1 MAWRHQK
8 SEFGLAHS
16 AQEISVSSS
25 GPLLVR
31 RVPMSHAGQPFWREL
46 SKTRADFCAAN
57 EAKLVQRQPSPPF
70 PLRPRQQSA
79 HRPQRRANT
88 LDKDEDDRG
97 NGNDDAREAR
107 EKRHLKRHK
116 ENRACALEQRMEE
129 KFCAQVEERKQRAA
143 AKTESNA
150 LDAETQ
156 WRNQIDSRTANCYVG
171 PRCTCRWECWDTTEE
186 DTIQQPRRRTKGI
199 G

>member
-1 MAWRHQK
+1 M
-8 SEFGLAHS
+8 
-16 AQEISVSSS
+16 
-25 GPLLVR
+25 
-31 RVPMSHAGQPFWREL
+31 
-46 SKTRADFCAAN
+46 DFCAAN

-70 PLRPRQQSA
+70 PLRPRQQRA

-88 LDKDEDDRG
+88 LDKEEDDRG

-107 EKRHLKRHK
+107 EKRHLKRYK